1 MPRIK
6 PVLAV
11 ILSLVTLFGG
21 IAWAD
26 TLILNTGT
34 RNPYTT
40 EDRQGFLDQLIGE
53 LFRRVDLQAE
63 VLVYDASARALAN
76 ANNGIDAGVA
86 MRIKGLERKYPN
98 LVMVPEKVIDNDF
111 VAYSLQ
117 YDFQITEW
125 NSLTPHLVGHILGW
139 QIFERNMPQATLVEK
154 AIGPEQLFL
163 LLEKGRVD
171 VILYERWQGLWRA
184 GQLSL
189 DVRVHE
195 PPLAQRAMYIYLH
208 KHYAH
213 LVDRVSAELAAMK
226 QDGSYQAI
234 VDRTLTPL
242 LPPE

>member
-1 MPRIK
+1 MSRIK

-21 IAWAD
+21 IAWAE

-40 EDRQGFLDQLIGE
+40 EDHRGFLDQLIGE

-125 NSLTPHLVGHILGW
+125 NSLTPHLVGYILGW
-139 QIFERNMPQATLVEK
+139 QIFERNMPQATPVEK

-163 LLEKGRVD
+163 LLEMEEWMSFSTSVGRGSGVQD
-171 VILYERWQGLWRA
+171 SSVSMSGYMNRHWHNGECISTCISVMHTWSTGCR
-184 GQLSL
+184 LSW
-189 DVRVHE
+189 
-195 PPLAQRAMYIYLH
+195 
-208 KHYAH
+208 
-213 LVDRVSAELAAMK
+213 
-226 QDGSYQAI
+226 
-234 VDRTLTPL
+234 
-242 LPPE
+242 LP